1 MKASIL
7 IVGDDPVLL
16 HTRAELLR
24 DWQIVTA
31 NSREAEKAILARTY
45 DLLIFSQTVQE
56 KVVRGLIDRARQTYP
71 ESRILAI
78 RSGEERH
85 VGLPTYQVEL
95 NNPGGLRSAVARILD
110 SCPSPLNCEALP
122 ISLNTGQHD
131 GHEHGKH
138 VKGGQETAG
147 GLSVSG

>member
-1 MKASIL
+1 VKASIL

-31 NSREAEKAILARTY
+31 NSREAEKALLARTY
-45 DLLIFSQTVQE
+45 NLLIFGQTVQE
-56 KVVRGLIDRARQTYP
+56 KVLRGLIDRARHLHP
-71 ESRILAI
+71 ETRILTI

-85 VGLPTYQVEL
+85 LGSLTYQVEL

-110 SCPSPLNCEALP
+110 SCPTPAAL
-122 ISLNTGQHD
+122 
-131 GHEHGKH
+131 
-138 VKGGQETAG
+138 
-147 GLSVSG
+147 

>member
-1 MKASIL
+1 VKASIL

-24 DWQIVTA
+24 DWQIVTVG
-31 NSREAEKAILARTY
+31 SRDAQEAILARTY

-56 KVVRGLIDRARQTYP
+56 KVVRDLIAQARELNP

-85 VGLPTYQVEL
+85 VGSPTYQVEL
-95 NNPGGLRSAVARILD
+95 NNPGGLRSAVASILD
-110 SCPSPLNCEALP
+110 SCPMAPEL
-122 ISLNTGQHD
+122 
-131 GHEHGKH
+131 
-138 VKGGQETAG
+138 
-147 GLSVSG
+147 

>member
-24 DWQIVTA
+24 DWQIVTV
-31 NSREAEKAILARTY
+31 NSREAENALLARTY

-56 KVVRGLIDRARQTYP
+56 KVVRGLIDQARQLHP

-85 VGLPTYQVEL
+85 LGSPTYQVEL
-95 NNPGGLRSAVARILD
+95 NNPGGLRCAVARILD
-110 SCPSPLNCEALP
+110 SSLHCEPSY
-122 ISLNTGQHD
+122 SLNTGQRD

-138 VKGGQETAG
+138 VKGGQETAA
-147 GLSVSG
+147 GLRAVT

>member
-1 MKASIL
+1 VTASIL

-24 DWQIVTA
+24 DWQIVTT
-31 NSREAEKAILARTY
+31 SSGEAEKAILARTY

-56 KVVRGLIDRARQTYP
+56 KAVRGLIEQARRLHP

-85 VGLPTYQVEL
+85 VGSPTYQVEL
-95 NNPGGLRSAVARILD
+95 NNPGGLRSAVAKILE
-110 SCPSPLNCEALP
+110 SCPTPAER
-122 ISLNTGQHD
+122 
-131 GHEHGKH
+131 
-138 VKGGQETAG
+138 
-147 GLSVSG
+147 